1 MVETATVQDYGIVM
15 QIPYFPQ
22 RVIIVSGEVKG
33 HDNLYPSGTCFY
45 RVGFL
50 SGMKYCGIFNTFAL
64 VGVR

>member
-22 RVIIVSGEVKG
+22 RVIIVSGEVKVIIII
-33 HDNLYPSGTCFY
+33 YPSGTRFY

-50 SGMKYCGIFNTFAL
+50 SGMKYCDIFNTFAL